1 MSLHTLLPSLQPL
14 AASVVPVNFQQQ
26 PFAWLDLSVYN
37 TEIFTYPI
45 DEKALLHS
53 YITDILAK
61 KNVVVGVGG
70 YAEERDFYKLS
81 PNFHTTEAPRS
92 IHLGIDIWLPAE
104 TPAFA
109 VLNGKI
115 HSFKDNNSF
124 GNYGG
129 TIIVE
134 HMFQNTTFYTLYG
147 HLSRKSLSNLV
158 VGKSIKA
165 GEQIATLGNPTEN
178 GNWSPHLHFQII
190 ADMLGNEGDFFG
202 VAAKSE
208 QEKYLDL
215 CPNPNLLLNIP
226 L

>member
-1 MSLHTLLPSLQPL
+1 MLLTTLLPTLQ
-14 AASVVPVNFQQQ
+14 AQSASIVPIDFQKQS
-26 PFAWLDLSVYN
+26 FAWLDLSVNN
-37 TEIFTYPI
+37 TEIFRYPI
-45 DEKALLHS
+45 DEKALLDT
-53 YITDILAK
+53 YIIAKLAQLG
-61 KNVVVGVGG
+61 VTVGVGG

-81 PNFHTTEAPRS
+81 PNFHTTEVPRS

-104 TPAFA
+104 THVFA
-109 VLNGKI
+109 VLAGKI

-129 TIIVE
+129 TIILE
-134 HMFQNTTFYTLYG
+134 HCFQNTTFYTLYG
-147 HLSRKSLSNLV
+147 HLSRKSVTNLV
-158 VGKSIKA
+158 CGQEVKS
-165 GEQIATLGNPTEN
+165 GEKIATLGKASEN

-208 QEKYLDL
+208 QTKYLHL

-226 L
+226 V